1 MENMDNLE
9 NLRDFWISLEIPQLD
24 PAKSRGSK

>member
-1 MENMDNLE
+1 LE